1 MSCHVNLV
9 NEGALSG
16 VTGEPTQVCVLSEV
30 CDHSPVVTTSVLCA
44 FVVKM
49 KSKLWIDWGDQIK
62 LHVG

>member
-1 MSCHVNLV
+1 MSCHANLV

-16 VTGEPTQVCVLSEV
+16 MTVEPTQVCVLSEV